1 MTNSLK
7 EMLKRVETWPESRQD
22 DALEVLKGMEAQD
35 KSALGLIDEQAD
47 EVRRR
52 MAQEDAPTV
61 PFEDGFKRF
70 RSESA

>member
-7 EMLKRVETWPESRQD
+7 EMLKRVETWPAARQD

-35 KSALGLIDEQAD
+35 KSALRLTREQAD

-52 MAQEDAPTV
+52 MAQADAATIPL
-61 PFEDGFKRF
+61 EGRFKRF
-70 RSESA
+70 RTPGA